1 MFDKFN
7 AWVDKN
13 IDKKQLVTIV
23 AAGVVVGGAA
33 YGLKQAGFGKV
44 ATVVKGG

>member
-1 MFDKFN
+1 MIDK
-7 AWVDKN
+7 VKN
-13 IDKKQLVTIV
+13 WWNQNVDKKQLTTIV
-23 AAGVVVGGAA
+23 VAGVVVGGMA

>member
-1 MFDKFN
+1 MLEKIKS
-7 AWVDKN
+7 WVRQN
-13 IDKKQLVTIV
+13 IDQKQLVTIV

-33 YGLKQAGFGKV
+33 YGLKKAGFGKV